1 MIDQINEHLIIPLE
15 CIINHFMFFSPQ
27 MENSEENGGGG
38 GFSFGSVADTEY
50 VSY

>member
-1 MIDQINEHLIIPLE
+1 
-15 CIINHFMFFSPQ
+15 MFFSPQ
-27 MENSEENGGGG
+27 MENSEEENGGGG